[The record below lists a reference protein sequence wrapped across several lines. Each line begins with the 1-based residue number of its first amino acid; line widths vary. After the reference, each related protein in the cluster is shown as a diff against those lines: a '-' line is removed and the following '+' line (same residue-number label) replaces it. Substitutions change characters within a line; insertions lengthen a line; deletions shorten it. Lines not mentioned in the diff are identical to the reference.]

1 MGETGSRPTG
11 SFFVTNPL
19 VPLVSLVSAI
29 FSSLGFPP
37 VLPITPLLST
47 VLVPR
52 WVLRHRRRR
61 STSLLSPSVS
71 RAPSWLLLTTG
82 TTSGQQRFSLSLVSV
97 SVLFALRLAER

>member
-11 SFFVTNPL
+11 SFFVTN
-19 VPLVSLVSAI
+19 PLVSLVSAI

-37 VLPITPLLST
+37 VLPIAPLLST

-61 STSLLSPSVS
+61 STSLPSSPSVS

>member
-11 SFFVTNPL
+11 SFFVTN
-19 VPLVSLVSAI
+19 PLVSLVSAI

-61 STSLLSPSVS
+61 STSLLSLLLSRARLLGCSSPPGPRPVSSVS
-71 RAPSWLLLTTG
+71 LFLSFL
-82 TTSGQQRFSLSLVSV
+82 SLSSLLSG
-97 SVLFALRLAER
+97 